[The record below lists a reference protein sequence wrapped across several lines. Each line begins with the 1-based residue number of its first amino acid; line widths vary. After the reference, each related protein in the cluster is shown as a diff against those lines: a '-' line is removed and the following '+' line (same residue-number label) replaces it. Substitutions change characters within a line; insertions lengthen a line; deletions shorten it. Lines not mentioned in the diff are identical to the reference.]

1 MSDSGNIAAM
11 QRELG
16 RQLAAL
22 RREAGLTQHGLAAL
36 AGFSRTT
43 VSLAEIGRQSQA
55 REFWVACDKAL
66 DTGGA
71 LAAGADQIDA
81 VRDAEQRAAASAAQ
95 EAREARA
102 RRPRCQLPGRDRV
115 RGTLMTARQQPAG
128 AAAIGIV
135 PAGEADI
142 EVLSQ
147 VIADA
152 FFPLAPCQWLIGD
165 EAARRDIFPAYFR
178 MYVEHAM
185 ADGLVHTTPGRD
197 AAALWIPLGPQL
209 PSPPDGYDEHLAEV
223 TGPWVER
230 FAVFDGELDAHHL
243 TGAEHHHLAILAV
256 RPTGR
261 ARASAP
267 RCSTPTMRSS
277 TSGARRPTW
286 RHPTS
291 APAASTCA
299 TAMPITA
306 PRSSCPAA
314 RPGMVTTACQASR
327 LTARAC
333 TRWCDAQGRTP
344 GYPQTSPRE
353 HG

>member
-1 MSDSGNIAAM
+1 
-11 QRELG
+11 
-16 RQLAAL
+16 
-22 RREAGLTQHGLAAL
+22 
-36 AGFSRTT
+36 
-43 VSLAEIGRQSQA
+43 
-55 REFWVACDKAL
+55 
-66 DTGGA
+66 
-71 LAAGADQIDA
+71 
-81 VRDAEQRAAASAAQ
+81 
-95 EAREARA
+95 
-102 RRPRCQLPGRDRV
+102 
-115 RGTLMTARQQPAG
+115 MTARQQPAG

-165 EAARRDIFPAYFR
+165 EAARRDIFPAYFC

-256 RPTGR
+256 RPDRQGQGIGTALLDAHHAVLDERGT
-261 ARASAP
+261 AAYLEASDERTRRIYLRHGYADYGTPIQLPGGSSGHGDDGLPGQQADGP
-267 RCSTPTMRSS
+267 RMYPMV
-277 TSGARRPTW
+277 RRP
-286 RHPTS
+286 RPHS
-291 APAASTCA
+291 GLPAEK
-299 TAMPITA
+299 
-306 PRSSCPAA
+306 PA
-314 RPGMVTTACQASR
+314 
-327 LTARAC
+327 
-333 TRWCDAQGRTP
+333 
-344 GYPQTSPRE
+344 
-353 HG
+353 